1 MIVNVQEKVINEEE
15 HNLGNFKPLTASMS
29 GRITEIKLIQGTL
42 KVKAGDIVKKGDILV
57 EPHII
62 DSSGNI
68 KEVMAQAEIYAEVW
82 LEGRSTH
89 YDSCYKTIKTGKK
102 VEKQD
107 IYFLNQPIYLDKVD
121 IDFLEYETSFKQ
133 TYLSY
138 SLLPLVL
145 RKTIVEETQTILE
158 EIPFEIVRK
167 QKVEEAKN
175 FALSKAQNKSV
186 INEYHTI
193 NSNNGVTIVSYV
205 LVAIENISLQ

>member
-1 MIVNVQEKVINEEE
+1 M
-15 HNLGNFKPLTASMS
+15 
-29 GRITEIKLIQGTL
+29 
-42 KVKAGDIVKKGDILV
+42 
-57 EPHII
+57 
-62 DSSGNI
+62 
-68 KEVMAQAEIYAEVW
+68 
-82 LEGRSTH
+82 
-89 YDSCYKTIKTGKK
+89 
-102 VEKQD
+102 
-107 IYFLNQPIYLDKVD
+107 
-121 IDFLEYETSFKQ
+121 
-133 TYLSY
+133 
-138 SLLPLVL
+138 L